1 MKLTPEQNAAV
12 AGWIAAGD
20 SLSTVQQK
28 LRETFELS
36 LTYMD
41 VRFLV
46 DDLDLTLV
54 DAKPKADTSDLSKT
68 TPPPAAKPAGAAAD
82 ELDDDLDED
91 PAADDGAPADDN
103 ADLPPAVPG
112 NVQLD
117 VDHVTL
123 IPGAL
128 ASGTV
133 TFSDGVFGKWIVD
146 NYGRPGFTEISQPG
160 YRPSPEDSEAFMTQL
175 DQALRKKG
183 L

>member
-54 DAKPKADTSDLSKT
+54 DAKPKADTSDLS
-68 TPPPAAKPAGAAAD
+68 
-82 ELDDDLDED
+82 
-91 PAADDGAPADDN
+91 
-103 ADLPPAVPG
+103 
-112 NVQLD
+112 
-117 VDHVTL
+117 
-123 IPGAL
+123 
-128 ASGTV
+128 
-133 TFSDGVFGKWIVD
+133 
-146 NYGRPGFTEISQPG
+146 
-160 YRPSPEDSEAFMTQL
+160 
-175 DQALRKKG
+175 
-183 L
+183 

>member
-1 MKLTPEQNAAV
+1 MKLTPEQNTAV

-20 SLSTVQQK
+20 SLSSVQKK

-36 LTYMD
+36 FTYMD

-54 DAKPKADTSDLSKT
+54 DAKPKADTSDLSKAP
-68 TPPPAAKPAGAAAD
+68 PPPAAQPARAAAGELDD
-82 ELDDDLDED
+82 ELDAAPAANGDA
-91 PAADDGAPADDN
+91 PAADDAYP
-103 ADLPPAVPG
+103 PPAGPS

-117 VDHVTL
+117 ADHVTL

-160 YRPSPEDSEAFMTQL
+160 YRPSPEDSEAFMKQL
-175 DQALRKKG
+175 DQTLRKKG